1 MKIKTVE
8 IKDINPAPYNPRIDL
23 KPSDIEYQKL
33 KKSIDEFDLVE
44 PLILNERNGTLIG
57 GHQRLKILKERGD
70 KTVDVS
76 LVDLDEAKEKALN
89 IALNRVQG
97 DWNYDKLNLIFEELK
112 GIDDFDIELT
122 GFDFDDIVSG
132 DYIPEESG
140 TQKEPITEE
149 NAVIKLSDKF
159 IINPFSVFVAYS
171 GEWATRKKY
180 WVALIQDTGETR
192 KNLIGISPMCT
203 DAYGRKRCKT
213 ESILDPVLAEV
224 CLTWFNIGGGSA
236 FDPFAGDSVFGYV
249 SAHLG
254 YPFEGIELRTE
265 QAELNQKRLDDDDLT
280 GLYHCDDALNIDRY
294 INDKT
299 KDFLFTCPP
308 YYDLEQYS
316 ELDDDLSNMESYEEF
331 NDKISQCISKAVN
344 KLKDD
349 RFAVCV
355 VGEIR
360 NKKGGYQNFVSDT
373 INNFINAGMIYYN
386 EIILSSPLGSAPVR
400 AGSYMKNRKIVKVHQ
415 NVLVFYKGDV
425 NNIKNNFENI
435 MIAGVIE

>member
-1 MKIKTVE
+1 MIIKKVKIS
-8 IKDINPAPYNPRIDL
+8 DINPAPYNPRQDL
-23 KPSDIEYQKL
+23 KPADHEYQKL

-44 PLILNERNGTLIG
+44 PLILNKRNNVLIG

-70 KTVDVS
+70 KDVDVS

-97 DWNYDKLNLIFEELK
+97 EWDYDKLNLIFDELK

-122 GFDFDDIVSG
+122 GFDIEDIKAG
-132 DYIPEESG
+132 EFIPDTLTEQVDEEE
-140 TQKEPITEE
+140 TKK
-149 NAVIKLSDKF
+149 KLSEKF

-171 GEWATRKKY
+171 GVWATRKKY
-180 WVALIQDTGETR
+180 WVSLIQDKGETR
-192 KNLIGISPMCT
+192 KDLIGYSALCT
-203 DAYGRKRCKT
+203 NQYVYGTPGCKG

-224 CLTWFNIGGGSA
+224 CLKWFNVNGGSS

-249 SAHLG
+249 SSYLG
-254 YPFEGIELRTE
+254 YQFEGIELRTE
-265 QAELNQKRLDDDDLT
+265 QAELNQKRLDDC
-280 GLYHCDDALNIDRY
+280 GLKGTYHCDDAINIDKY
-294 INDKT
+294 IDDNS

-316 ELDDDLSNMESYEEF
+316 DLKNDLSNMESYEEF
-331 NDKISQCISKAVN
+331 NDKISKCIGKAVN

-360 NKKGGYQNFVSDT
+360 NNIGGYQNFVSDT
-373 INNFINAGMIYYN
+373 IKNFTQTGLIYYN
-386 EIILSSPLGSAPVR
+386 EIVLSTSLGTAPVR
-400 AGSYMKNRKIVKVHQ
+400 ANSYMKNRKIVKVHQ
-415 NVLVFYKGDV
+415 NVLVFYKGNVD
-425 NNIKNNFENI
+425 NIKTNFENI
-435 MIAGVIE
+435 KIEEVLE